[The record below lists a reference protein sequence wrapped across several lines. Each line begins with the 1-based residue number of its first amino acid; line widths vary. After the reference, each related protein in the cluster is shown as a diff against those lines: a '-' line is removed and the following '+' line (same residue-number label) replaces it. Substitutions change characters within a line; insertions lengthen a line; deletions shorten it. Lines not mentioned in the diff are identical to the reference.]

1 MATSATVGTRGRSR
15 QQRSGSRPGAD
26 SQPRPLPWVGWI
38 IAVGVWSFLV
48 LSLIS
53 FSADDPPSHTVS
65 VWSDPIA
72 NLGGRVGAW
81 TAYWSLHLLGVGAW
95 LIVLSLGCWLGL
107 VAFGRRPGH
116 PILRAAGLVIAAAG
130 LSSLHAAVLPSVGG
144 LAGAPG
150 GLVGHATVAMLTP
163 EFGAIGTTLLVLVLL
178 TVGLIVMADEIMLA
192 VPGWIWARTRSAKQP
207 IAANLPRPSFAWI
220 RRLGLRP
227 EAGTA
232 IAEPGELDEEE
243 DWEYTD
249 EVEDDYEEEDED
261 EDEEEEEEYEDDPE
275 VEDEYEE
282 DEYEEIEDEES
293 DEEPRRRLS
302 KKELKAKISR
312 LPIRMFGGHKDVAKD
327 EDIQRENYEGYE
339 FPSVELLAEPET
351 DFSERAEKMVRE
363 QAESLESALNTYEID
378 AEVTGIDSGPTVTL
392 YSVQLAPG
400 TRVARINSIASDL
413 ARSLGAPNIRI
424 VPTMAGKTTIGIEV
438 PNTTREKVRMKEL
451 ISSGAAEGMVLPMF
465 LGKDA
470 SGEPLVE
477 DLVKMP
483 HMLISGTT
491 GSGKSVCINSII
503 MSWLFLKRPD
513 EVKLILVDP
522 KMVELSMFGDIPHLA
537 CPVITEMNR
546 AAAIL
551 DWAVRKMEERYEIF
565 REAGVRDIR
574 SFNGL
579 SEEEKRERFAPENDL
594 QDAKIPKQLPYIVFI
609 IDELADLM
617 MTNKEVEQAIV
628 RIAQKARA
636 VGIHLI
642 LATQRPQA
650 NVVTGL
656 IKSNMPF
663 RMSFKVSS
671 GMDSRIVL
679 DAKGAELLLGQGD
692 MMIVTPRNPEVRRA
706 QGTLVDDGES
716 RKVVR
721 FLKDV
726 ASPSFERSLIQMRP
740 GSDGEVGGQPTE
752 RDPMFDE
759 AVRIMIESGRGSV
772 SLLQRRLAIGY
783 SRASRLVDQMG
794 QAGILGEHKGSV
806 AREVMISLEEWEQ
819 MAAIE
824 ASEGGSGETDE
835 AVQGDD
841 FKYEYEY
848 DEDPDNLDGVPEEMP
863 GEYKS

>member
-1 MATSATVGTRGRSR
+1 MATSATAGTRGRSR
-15 QQRSGSRPGAD
+15 HNRSGSSRGAD
-26 SQPRPLPWVGWI
+26 SQPKPLPWIGWV
-38 IAVGVWSFLV
+38 IAIGLWSFLV
-48 LSLIS
+48 LSLVS
-53 FSADDPPSHTVS
+53 FSADDPPSHAVS
-65 VWSDPIA
+65 VWSDPVS
-72 NLGGRVGAW
+72 NLGGRLGAW
-81 TAYWSLHLLGVGAW
+81 VAYWSLHLLGIGAW
-95 LIVLSLGCWLGL
+95 LIALTLGCWFGL

-116 PILRAAGLVIAAAG
+116 PVVRAAGLLTAAVG
-130 LSSLHAAVLPSVGG
+130 LSSLHAAMLPGVGG

-150 GLVGHATVAMLTP
+150 GLVGHACVAVLTP
-163 EFGAIGTTLLVLVLL
+163 ECGLIGTVLLALVLL
-178 TVGLIVMADEIMLA
+178 VVGLIVMADEIMLA
-192 VPGWIWARTRSAKQP
+192 VPGWILSRTRAMKKPLASS
-207 IAANLPRPSFAWI
+207 LPRPNFAWI
-220 RRLGLRP
+220 GRMGLRP
-227 EAGTA
+227 ESGTA
-232 IAEPGELDEEE
+232 LAEPGDVDEQEE
-243 DWEYTD
+243 W
-249 EVEDDYEEEDED
+249 DYEDEA
-261 EDEEEEEEYEDDPE
+261 YEDDPE

-282 DEYEEIEDEES
+282 YDEEDEYEDEEEDE
-293 DEEPRRRLS
+293 DEYEDVIEENEAPRRRLS
-302 KKELKAKISR
+302 KRELKDKIAK
-312 LPIRMFGGHKDVAKD
+312 LPIRMFGGRKDVAKD
-327 EDIQRENYEGYE
+327 EDIQREGYEGYE

-351 DFSERAEKMVRE
+351 DFSERAEKMVRQ
-363 QAESLESALNTYEID
+363 QAEALENALTTYEID

-451 ISSGAAEGMVLPMF
+451 ISSGASEGMVLPMF

-483 HMLISGTT
+483 HMLIAGTT

-551 DWAVRKMEERYEIF
+551 DWAVRKMEERYETF

-574 SFNGL
+574 SFNKL

-594 QDAKIPKQLPYIVFI
+594 EDARIPKQLPYIVFI

-692 MMIVTPRNPEVRRA
+692 MMMVTPRNPEVRRA

-726 ASPSFERSLIQMRP
+726 ASPSFERSLIQLRP

-752 RDPMFDE
+752 RDPMFDD
-759 AVRIMIESGRGSV
+759 AVRVMIESGRGSV

-806 AREVMISLEEWEQ
+806 AREVLISLEEWEQ
-819 MAAIE
+819 MAAME
-824 ASEGGSGETDE
+824 ASGDSSDAGDAESGD
-835 AVQGDD
+835 
-841 FKYEYEY
+841 YEYEYDY
-848 DEDPDNLDGVPEEMP
+848 DEDPDNLDGVPDEMP
-863 GEYKS
+863 GEYRG

>member
-1 MATSATVGTRGRSR
+1 M
-15 QQRSGSRPGAD
+15 
-26 SQPRPLPWVGWI
+26 
-38 IAVGVWSFLV
+38 V
-48 LSLIS
+48 LSLAT
-53 FSADDPPSHTVS
+53 FSASDPPSHAVS
-65 VWSDPIA
+65 AWNENVA

-81 TAYWSLHLLGVGAW
+81 AAYWSLHLIGWSVWLMVAGVGTW
-95 LIVLSLGCWLGL
+95 FVLTI
-107 VAFGRRPGH
+107 AGRRPGH
-116 PILRAAGLVIAAAG
+116 APLRAVGLVLAAVGFAA
-130 LSSLHAAVLPSVGG
+130 LHAAVLPGTGGVGG
-144 LAGAPG
+144 AAG
-150 GLVGHATVAMLTP
+150 GLVGHSIVGMMAPA
-163 EFGAIGTTLLVLVLL
+163 FGTIGTVVLVLAL
-178 TVGLIVMADEIMLA
+178 FIVGLIVAADEVMLA
-192 VPGWIWARTRSAKQP
+192 LPGWLWRRAGQIREHTPRMRLQWMR
-207 IAANLPRPSFAWI
+207 NLT
-220 RRLGLRP
+220 LRP
-227 EAGTA
+227 ERGTA
-232 IAEPGELDEEE
+232 LAEPDEACE
-243 DWEYTD
+243 DEAWADEY
-249 EVEDDYEEEDED
+249 EYEDDYEDEGDEEEEGEEAEPEDEY
-261 EDEEEEEEYEDDPE
+261 EEEEYEEEEYED
-275 VEDEYEE
+275 EYEE
-282 DEYEEIEDEES
+282 APVEAS
-293 DEEPRRRLS
+293 EPRKKLS
-302 KKELKAKISR
+302 KAELRKKIEK
-312 LPIRMFGGHKDVAKD
+312 LPIRIFAGKKDVAKD
-327 EDIQRENYEGYE
+327 EDIQREDFEGYE
-339 FPSVELLAEPET
+339 FPSVELLAQPEG
-351 DFSERAEKMVRE
+351 DFSERAEKMVRR
-363 QAESLESALNTYEID
+363 QAESLENALTTYEID
-378 AEVTGIDSGPTVTL
+378 AEVTGIDTGPTVTL

-400 TRVARINSIASDL
+400 TRVARINSISSDL

-438 PNTTREKVRMKEL
+438 PNSSREKVRLMEL
-451 ISSGAAEGMVLPMF
+451 ISSGAADGMVLPMF

-483 HMLISGTT
+483 HMLIAGTT

-537 CPVITEMNR
+537 CPVVTEMNR

-551 DWAVRKMEERYEIF
+551 DWAVRKMEERYELF
-565 REAGVRDIR
+565 RASGVRDIG
-574 SFNGL
+574 SFNAL
-579 SEEEKRERFAPENDL
+579 TEEEKRERLQPENDL
-594 QDAKIPKQLPYIVFI
+594 EDAKIPKSVPYVVFI

-656 IKSNMPF
+656 IKSNMPC
-663 RMSFKVSS
+663 RISFKVSS

-692 MMIVTPRNPEVRRA
+692 MMLVTPRNPEVRRA

-726 ASPSFERSLIQMRP
+726 ASPNFERSLIQLRP

-752 RDPMFDE
+752 RDPMFDD

-772 SLLQRRLAIGY
+772 SLLQRRMAIGY

-819 MAAIE
+819 MQAMEDSEDGDE
-824 ASEGGSGETDE
+824 AEGGD
-835 AVQGDD
+835 
-841 FKYEYEY
+841 YEYEY
-848 DEDPDNLDGVPEEMP
+848 DYEDDDPDNLDGVPDEMP
-863 GEYKS
+863 GEFRA

>member
-1 MATSATVGTRGRSR
+1 M
-15 QQRSGSRPGAD
+15 
-26 SQPRPLPWVGWI
+26 PWVGWVL
-38 IAVGVWSFLV
+38 AVGLWCFMV
-48 LSLIS
+48 LSLAT
-53 FSADDPPSHTVS
+53 FSSSDPPSHTVS
-65 VWSDPIA
+65 AWSSDVA
-72 NLGGRVGAW
+72 NLGGQVGAW
-81 TAYWSLHLLGVGAW
+81 MSYWSLYLIGWGAW
-95 LIVLSLGCWLGL
+95 LIVVGVGAWFVLAMLGRRVGQAPLRALGL
-107 VAFGRRPGH
+107 VV
-116 PILRAAGLVIAAAG
+116 AATG
-130 LSSLHAAVLPSVGG
+130 LSALHAAVLPSIGALG
-144 LAGAPG
+144 GAPG
-150 GLVGHATVAMLTP
+150 GLLGHALVDAMSPAFGMAGTV
-163 EFGAIGTTLLVLVLL
+163 LLVLVLL
-178 TVGLIVMADEIMLA
+178 VVGLVIAADEVMLA
-192 VPGWIWARTRSAKQP
+192 LPGWLWRRVIQVRTHTPTPQ
-207 IAANLPRPSFAWI
+207 LHWI
-220 RRLGLRP
+220 RRLGLP
-227 EAGTA
+227 VQGGTA
-232 IAEPGELDEEE
+232 IADSTDQDGDV
-243 DWEYTD
+243 DWEYED
-249 EVEDDYEEEDED
+249 EAEEDELKDEYEEEDEYEDEDEDDYED
-261 EDEEEEEEYEDDPE
+261 EDEEDEEEDDSEE
-275 VEDEYEE
+275 VIEE
-282 DEYEEIEDEES
+282 RKT
-293 DEEPRRRLS
+293 RRRLS
-302 KKELKAKISR
+302 KDELKRKIAR
-312 LPIRMFGGHKDVAKD
+312 LPIRMFGSKADVAKD
-327 EDIQRENYEGYE
+327 EDIQREDFEGYE
-339 FPSVELLAEPET
+339 FPTVELLAKPEG
-351 DFSERAEKMVRE
+351 DFSDRAEKMVRR
-363 QAESLESALNTYEID
+363 QAEELENALTTYEID
-378 AEVTGIDSGPTVTL
+378 AEVTGIDTGPTVTL

-400 TRVARINSIASDL
+400 TRVARINTIANDL

-438 PNTTREKVRMKEL
+438 PNTTREKVRLMEL

-477 DLVKMP
+477 DLVEMP
-483 HMLISGTT
+483 HMLIAGTT

-565 REAGVRDIR
+565 READVRDIAN
-574 SFNGL
+574 FNRL
-579 SEEEKRERFAPENDL
+579 TEEEKRERFQPTNDL
-594 QDAKIPKQLPYIVFI
+594 EDAKIPKALPYIVFI

-656 IKSNMPF
+656 IKSNMPC
-663 RMSFKVSS
+663 RISFKVSS

-679 DAKGAELLLGQGD
+679 DSKGAELLLGQGD
-692 MMIVTPRNPEVRRA
+692 MMLVTPRAPEVRRA

-726 ASPSFERSLIQMRP
+726 ASPSFERSLIQLRP

-759 AVRIMIESGRGSV
+759 AVRVMIDSGRGSV

-806 AREVMISLEEWEQ
+806 AREVLISLEEWDQ
-819 MAAIE
+819 MQAME
-824 ASEGGSGETDE
+824 ESNDGDSEEKAD
-835 AVQGDD
+835 GD
-841 FKYEYEY
+841 FEYEYEY
-848 DEDPDNLDGVPEEMP
+848 DEDPDNLDSVPDEIP
-863 GEYKS
+863 GEYQN